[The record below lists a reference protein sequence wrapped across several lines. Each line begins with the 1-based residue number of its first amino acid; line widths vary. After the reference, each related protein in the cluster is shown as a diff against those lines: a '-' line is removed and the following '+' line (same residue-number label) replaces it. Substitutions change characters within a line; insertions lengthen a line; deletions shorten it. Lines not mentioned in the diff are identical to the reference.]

1 MSDWKIRRRL
11 GECTH
16 CETAFEDGTRH
27 ASLLRIDA
35 EEALVR
41 EDICDTCWDGGEGED
56 VLFWWFTVYYQ
67 TRKQTVQMDLASL
80 ERLFMELDGREE
92 EKLRELRYLLC
103 LLLMRKRKLK
113 LQKVKRDKAGECLL
127 LRRPR
132 REEEL
137 AVWVYDFTPDRMEEL
152 RSSLQE
158 LMDGAGPR
166 PEDLSGGDADSE
178 DTAGET
184 PTIVESDEEEAEIDE
199 QIQGSEER
207 DGTSEPAASDSS
219 DEASS
224 ADSDQDSAED
234 SSPEAVEDSATEAAT
249 DPATDAVA
257 EPATES
263 AGKSA

>member
-11 GECTH
+11 GECTR
-16 CETAFEDGTRH
+16 CQTVFEDGTRH
-27 ASLLRIDA
+27 ASLLRFEG
-35 EEALVR
+35 EESLAR
-41 EDICDTCWDGGEGED
+41 EDICSGCWDGGEGD
-56 VLFWWFTVYYQ
+56 NVLFWWFTVYYQ

-158 LMDGAGPR
+158 LMDGAGPTT
-166 PEDLSGGDADSE
+166 EDFEEEDSE
-178 DTAGET
+178 DDSLDSCVAEA
-184 PTIVESDEEEAEIDE
+184 DEEEAEIDE
-199 QIQGSEER
+199 QVQSSEDREKGR
-207 DGTSEPAASDSS
+207 
-219 DEASS
+219 EASAAPALAIEDG
-224 ADSDQDSAED
+224 ADAPLLEKEALAAKPAE
-234 SSPEAVEDSATEAAT
+234 
-249 DPATDAVA
+249 
-257 EPATES
+257 
-263 AGKSA
+263 